1 MGCVRLPG
9 NSDGGRIEV
18 PLVATVKCRRKIEMS
33 PGAQSRDDTRVGGG
47 HDERDLDCIPAVRL
61 SSDLIASADRD

>member
-1 MGCVRLPG
+1 MTLA
-9 NSDGGRIEV
+9 
-18 PLVATVKCRRKIEMS
+18 LA
-33 PGAQSRDDTRVGGG
+33 AG

>member
-1 MGCVRLPG
+1 MR
-9 NSDGGRIEV
+9 
-18 PLVATVKCRRKIEMS
+18 CRRKIEMT

>member
-1 MGCVRLPG
+1 M
-9 NSDGGRIEV
+9 
-18 PLVATVKCRRKIEMS
+18 T

-61 SSDLIASADRD
+61 SSDLIASRIAIELLLTVTGEAEAGSAGEQPAEE

>member
-1 MGCVRLPG
+1 VL
-9 NSDGGRIEV
+9 S
-18 PLVATVKCRRKIEMS
+18 AF
-33 PGAQSRDDTRVGGG
+33 GAFQSIIGGG